1 MATLAELAA
10 IAAQCTRCP
19 LAATRTNVVFGAG
32 DEKASLMFVGE
43 APGRD
48 EDLTGLPF
56 VGRSGK
62 LLDELM
68 LSELGVTR
76 DRVFIAN
83 VLKCRPPN
91 NRDPQPLEIETCRPY
106 LEGQLDLIEPKV
118 VITLGNFA
126 TKLLLLGDPA
136 AKEGITKL
144 RGKTYPWR
152 AGAVL
157 VPTFHP
163 AAALRSGGETL
174 AGMRAD
180 FVRAKR
186 VLADAGVIW

>member
-1 MATLAELAA
+1 MAELASV
-10 IAAQCTRCP
+10 AAQCTRCP
-19 LAATRTNVVFGAG
+19 QLVESRTNVVFGSG
-32 DEKASLMFVGE
+32 DDRAPLMFVGE

-68 LSELGVTR
+68 LTELGVTR
-76 DRVFIAN
+76 DRCYIAN
-83 VLKCRPPN
+83 TLKCRPPA
-91 NRDPQPLEIETCRPY
+91 NRDPLPEENDNCRPY
-106 LEGQLDLIEPKV
+106 LDGQLDLIKPKV

-126 TKLLLLGDPA
+126 TKLLLLGDPR

-152 AGAVL
+152 GGVL

-180 FVRAKR
+180 FVRAK
-186 VLADAGVIW
+186 LALRDAGVAW

>member
-19 LAATRTNVVFGAG
+19 LAESRTTVVFGAG
-32 DEKASLMFVGE
+32 DEKAPLMFVGE

-48 EDLTGLPF
+48 EDLSGLPF

-76 DRVFIAN
+76 ERCFIAN
-83 VLKCRPPN
+83 TVKCRPPG
-91 NRDPQPLEIETCRPY
+91 NRDPSTFELESCRPY

-126 TKLLLLGDPA
+126 TKLLLLGDPG

-152 AGAVL
+152 GAVL

-186 VLADAGVIW
+186 ALVDAGISW

>member
-1 MATLAELAA
+1 MAKLAELAA
-10 IAAQCTRCP
+10 VAAQCTRCP
-19 LAATRTNVVFGAG
+19 LAETRTNVVFGAG
-32 DEKASLMFVGE
+32 DESAPLMFVGE

-56 VGRSGK
+56 VGRSGR

-76 DRVFIAN
+76 HSVYIAN
-83 VLKCRPPN
+83 TVKCRPPN
-91 NRDPQPLEIETCRPY
+91 NRDPLATEIETCRPY
-106 LEGQLDLIEPKV
+106 LEGQLDLIQPKV

-126 TKLLLLGDPA
+126 TKLLLFGDPA

-152 AGAVL
+152 GAL
-157 VPTFHP
+157 LIPTFHP

-180 FVRAKR
+180 FVRAK
-186 VLADAGVIW
+186 VALAEAGVTL